1 MRKIPLFGIIIA
13 ILFIILGIN
22 LISKEDEF
30 TVIVGYATI
39 IFNSGVSS
47 ILSHE
52 PSELTHTEPQ
62 VPADKPGLVDRE
74 G

>member
-13 ILFIILGIN
+13 LLFIILGIN

-39 IFNSGVSS
+39 IFNSGLL
-47 ILSHE
+47 IFAFIKLLSNRNK
-52 PSELTHTEPQ
+52 T
-62 VPADKPGLVDRE
+62 
-74 G
+74 